1 MKIKDFFEKIKDD
14 FLANSRIFG
23 SWFKKKWTRYQGWRW
38 LTIVF
43 LSIFFLDKC

>member
-23 SWFKKKWTRYQGWRW
+23 SWFKKKVGGQAVLGRQA
-38 LTIVF
+38 L
-43 LSIFFLDKC
+43 